1 MESRI
6 MLAGLAL
13 GLLLPACG
21 HKKDAATPADMAN
34 AATPAP
40 PAMKEP
46 SPVQREAVAAA
57 AETNQGGGLSFSPD
71 VLRLCPGVHAPK
83 FGFDSA
89 ELRTEWAEALS
100 MLGDCMKNGGLKD
113 KALLLTGHTDPR
125 GSEDY
130 NMALGSRRAEATK
143 QAISEF
149 GVEGSRLSTSSRGK
163 AEARGIDDA
172 SWAQDRRVDISL
184 RQ

>member
-1 MESRI
+1 MEARALL
-6 MLAGLAL
+6 MGLAL
-13 GLLLPACG
+13 GLSAVACSP
-21 HKKDAATPADMAN
+21 KKDAATPAT
-34 AATPAP
+34 ATASPPDAPALR
-40 PAMKEP
+40 EP
-46 SPVQREAVAAA
+46 SPEQREAVAAA

-71 VLRLCPGVHAPK
+71 VLRLCPGVHAPR
-83 FGFDSA
+83 FGYDSA
-89 ELRTEWAEALS
+89 ELRTEWAQALGTLS
-100 MLGDCMKNGGLKD
+100 DCMKSGGLKD

-125 GSEDY
+125 GGEDY

-163 AEARGIDDA
+163 AEAQGTDDA